1 MRGALDLSLR
11 RGFIV
16 VTRLEHDGFLKVKG
30 LSLFLSLSLSFSL
43 SHHFTSLGARHP
55 PSPEKT
61 KRFSLPT

>member
-30 LSLFLSLSLSFSL
+30 LSLSLSFSL

>member
-30 LSLFLSLSLSFSL
+30 LSLSLSVSFSL